1 MKTNSFKEDPNGK
14 TEACNETPIHV
25 LCIDDE
31 RIYLDSTK
39 QILELQSDFCVETAT
54 SVSEA
59 KQKMQTKAFDVIVSH
74 YHMPE
79 KNGLDLLK
87 ELRENG
93 NDIPFILFTGKGREE
108 VAIRALNL
116 GVDRYFNKI
125 GHPETLYGELAHGI
139 RQTAAQRKAEK
150 RIWDREERLRA
161 IFSSSPDA
169 MTVTD
174 MNGNI
179 TDCNLATIKSMEI
192 SSKKDILGCSGFD
205 LIAPEDAEK
214 IHVAINKLLKDGV
227 VNSLEC
233 QLLTKKG
240 HKVPVEFS
248 AIILRDAYGQPIG
261 TVALARNMTERK
273 KADQELRKSEEKY

>member
-1 MKTNSFKEDPNGK
+1 M
-14 TEACNETPIHV
+14 
-25 LCIDDE
+25 
-31 RIYLDSTK
+31 
-39 QILELQSDFCVETAT
+39 
-54 SVSEA
+54 
-59 KQKMQTKAFDVIVSH
+59 
-74 YHMPE
+74 
-79 KNGLDLLK
+79 DLLK

-179 TDCNLATIKSMEI
+179 TDCNLATIKLMEI
-192 SSKKDILGCSGFD
+192 SSKKDTRF
-205 LIAPEDAEK
+205 
-214 IHVAINKLLKDGV
+214 
-227 VNSLEC
+227 
-233 QLLTKKG
+233 
-240 HKVPVEFS
+240 
-248 AIILRDAYGQPIG
+248 R
-261 TVALARNMTERK
+261 
-273 KADQELRKSEEKY
+273 